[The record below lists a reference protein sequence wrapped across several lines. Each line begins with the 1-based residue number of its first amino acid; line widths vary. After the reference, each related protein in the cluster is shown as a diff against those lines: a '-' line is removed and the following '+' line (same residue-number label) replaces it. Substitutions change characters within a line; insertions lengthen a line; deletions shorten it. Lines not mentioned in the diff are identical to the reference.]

1 MVDKIIDI
9 AVYSFLLFM
18 FIYLFGLVHQLY
30 LLL

>member
-1 MVDKIIDI
+1 MIDKVINV

-18 FIYLFGLVHQLY
+18 FIYLMGLVHQLY